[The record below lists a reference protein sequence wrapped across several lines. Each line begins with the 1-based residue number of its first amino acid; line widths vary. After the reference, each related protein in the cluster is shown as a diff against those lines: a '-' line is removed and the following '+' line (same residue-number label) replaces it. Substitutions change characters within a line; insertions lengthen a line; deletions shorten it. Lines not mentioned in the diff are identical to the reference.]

1 MWGTPGQGPVVGT
14 RWAWDGGWAYGLGL
28 TAPSYSPVLRS
39 LARRKPS
46 MTLEEGLW
54 WAMREWQHTSNFDRM
69 LYYEMAAKFL
79 EFEAEEEM
87 QIQKSQWMKGPE
99 GWPPPA
105 LPRLEPRGPSAPE
118 VVKEP
123 VYLPSKAGPKAPPAC
138 LPPPKPQ
145 GPAET
150 KAHLPPPRPQQPAET
165 EAPEEI
171 TPEVVQEYVAI
182 MEELLG
188 PPVGATG
195 ELEGQREEGEAE
207 QQGDGMLL
215 DPGVLSY
222 VDNLCSQRDFV
233 TKVEAV
239 IHPQSLEDLLSP
251 DPQMDFLALSQEL
264 EQEEGLTLA
273 QVEQRGRGTPV
284 P

>member
-1 MWGTPGQGPVVGT
+1 MLSHKCT
-14 RWAWDGGWAYGLGL
+14 AYGVSSRGAVVQVVLTQLG
-28 TAPSYSPVLRS
+28 P
-39 LARRKPS
+39 
-46 MTLEEGLW
+46 
-54 WAMREWQHTSNFDRM
+54 TS
-69 LYYEMAAKFL
+69 
-79 EFEAEEEM
+79 
-87 QIQKSQWMKGPE
+87 
-99 GWPPPA
+99 
-105 LPRLEPRGPSAPE
+105 
-118 VVKEP
+118 
-123 VYLPSKAGPKAPPAC
+123 VYLPTKAGPEAPPAC
-138 LPPPKPQ
+138 LPPHGPQ
-145 GPAET
+145 RPAET

-171 TPEVVQEYVAI
+171 PPEVVQEYVAI

-239 IHPQSLEDLLSP
+239 IHPRFLEELLSP
-251 DPQMDFLALSQEL
+251 DPHMDFLALSQEL

-273 QVEQRGRGTPV
+273 QVEQGGRGTQAPHLTAY
-284 P
+284 PNPAGDARLLGGATPRWGGAGSDGAGWRGAREGSQDANCGEAPQDARQSHTLCL

>member
-1 MWGTPGQGPVVGT
+1 
-14 RWAWDGGWAYGLGL
+14 
-28 TAPSYSPVLRS
+28 
-39 LARRKPS
+39 
-46 MTLEEGLW
+46 
-54 WAMREWQHTSNFDRM
+54 
-69 LYYEMAAKFL
+69 
-79 EFEAEEEM
+79 M
-87 QIQKSQWMKGPE
+87 QGPE
-99 GWPPPA
+99 GRPPPA
-105 LPRLEPRGPSAPE
+105 LPRPEPRGPSAPE

-123 VYLPSKAGPKAPPAC
+123 
-138 LPPPKPQ
+138 
-145 GPAET
+145 
-150 KAHLPPPRPQQPAET
+150 AET

-171 TPEVVQEYVAI
+171 PPEVVQEYVAI

-239 IHPQSLEDLLSP
+239 IHPRFLEELLSP
-251 DPQMDFLALSQEL
+251 DPHMDFLALSQEL

-273 QVEQRGRGTPV
+273 QVEQGGRGTQAPHLTAY
-284 P
+284 PNPAGDARLLGGATPRWGGAGSDGAGWRGAREGSQDANCGEAPQDARQSHTLCL